1 MGDRSAIV
9 IHSEQYKTPI
19 TFYGHWSG
27 EQNIEAVKN
36 VLARTGRV
44 GDPSYL
50 TAQIFYEFAI
60 RLGNYDGMEFAA
72 DGTLLSEAKTFTAK
86 RTDREETAEFRAD
99 IKESGFVDMF
109 PVLYATAEVPERTW
123 MSTMAKKIMTSE
135 YHANDWPQLV
145 ALTKYPNHFCRSTGL
160 PAYDNHKDAL
170 RALVASVTKNMTKF
184 VDTDVTVL

>member
-1 MGDRSAIV
+1 VGDRSAIV

-60 RLGNYDGMEFAA
+60 RLGNYDGEYSFGIDTFGA
-72 DGTLLSEAKTFTAK
+72 DGVDSVMDRPTIYVNADTGKYS
-86 RTDREETAEFRAD
+86 TD
-99 IKESGFVDMF
+99 G
-109 PVLYATAEVPERTW
+109 
-123 MSTMAKKIMTSE
+123 
-135 YHANDWPQLV
+135 LV
-145 ALTKYPNHFCRSTGL
+145 F
-160 PAYDNHKDAL
+160 
-170 RALVASVTKNMTKF
+170 
-184 VDTDVTVL
+184 DT

>member
-60 RLGNYDGMEFAA
+60 VLGRYDGSLSFGIDTFGSVEDLDGSMDNDTIYVNADTGEFTVRFAN
-72 DGTLLSEAKTFTAK
+72 
-86 RTDREETAEFRAD
+86 TD
-99 IKESGFVDMF
+99 
-109 PVLYATAEVPERTW
+109 
-123 MSTMAKKIMTSE
+123 
-135 YHANDWPQLV
+135 
-145 ALTKYPNHFCRSTGL
+145 
-160 PAYDNHKDAL
+160 DAMPDL
-170 RALVASVTKNMTKF
+170 
-184 VDTDVTVL
+184 